1 MTAIYRSDGLFWACL
16 TYQSQWA
23 VCKKLQ
29 VILKNC
35 ADLQI
40 SQQKLCRTEIALCK
54 VTIFWWDHITAVQMA
69 RFLRCAW
76 WIDWLLVN

>member
-1 MTAIYRSDGLFWACL
+1 MLNLSESMGGVQKIAGHG
-16 TYQSQWA
+16 
-23 VCKKLQ
+23 
-29 VILKNC
+29 KNY

-54 VTIFWWDHITAVQMA
+54 VAIFWWDHVTAVQTA

>member
-1 MTAIYRSDGLFWACL
+1 MGGVQKIAGHC
-16 TYQSQWA
+16 
-23 VCKKLQ
+23 
-29 VILKNC
+29 KNC

-40 SQQKLCRTEIALCK
+40 SQQNLCRTEIALCK
-54 VTIFWWDHITAVQMA
+54 VAIFWWDHVTAVQMA